1 VAGVE
6 DELDAWLAAGLVGL
20 EEVCFLS
27 SVLEDGLLPLLLL
40 EEFELEVEGFVLDL
54 GFLVEELPLNICFIF
69 FMVASFVFFVKKTGG
84 KGARPLAIGDK
95 KGKSSDRAWR
105 GFSPPLRCTTRL
117 YQPFAIL
124 FPFEYF

>member
-1 VAGVE
+1 MAGVE

-54 GFLVEELPLNICFIF
+54 GFWLKNCH
-69 FMVASFVFFVKKTGG
+69 
-84 KGARPLAIGDK
+84 
-95 KGKSSDRAWR
+95 
-105 GFSPPLRCTTRL
+105 
-117 YQPFAIL
+117 
-124 FPFEYF
+124 

>member
-1 VAGVE
+1 MAGVE

-69 FMVASFVFFVKKTGG
+69 FMVASFVFFVKKRVVRCALVDVNCCRCDPTG
-84 KGARPLAIGDK
+84 
-95 KGKSSDRAWR
+95 
-105 GFSPPLRCTTRL
+105 
-117 YQPFAIL
+117 
-124 FPFEYF
+124 

>member
-84 KGARPLAIGDK
+84 RVCAVGVVADVFG
-95 KGKSSDRAWR
+95 
-105 GFSPPLRCTTRL
+105 
-117 YQPFAIL
+117 
-124 FPFEYF
+124 